1 MNSFNSNF
9 NEKKE
14 ENSNSNNIK
23 INMDELSYQ
32 KQLEK
37 KNNFQNEEMKNLKKE
52 NKQNQSQMSIM

>member
-37 KNNFQNEEMKNLKKE
+37 KNNFQNEKIKNLKKE

>member
-37 KNNFQNEEMKNLKKE
+37 KNNFQNEEIKNLKKE

>member
-23 INMDELSYQ
+23 INIDELSYQ